1 MIATILI
8 ALFSLIAL
16 LVIHEFGH
24 FILAKKFGAKVEE
37 FGVGYPPRIFGK
49 KIGETVYSLNLIPF
63 GAFVKIHG
71 EEGGIEDYR
80 SFTDKPLW
88 QRFLIIIG
96 GVVSFWI
103 VSAVLL
109 GIVSATW
116 GLPQAVTDEANYN
129 LKEIKIQITQITPDS
144 PAEAVG
150 LKAGD
155 ILVGFEKVGDV
166 QNFVTDNK
174 GKEITLNIARGQE
187 VFEKKIVPRLSFPSD
202 EGPLGLA
209 LTRTALRQ
217 YSWVSAPW
225 QGVKVSANMTASIV
239 QGWIAAVKNVLG
251 IAKLPSGLKME
262 MFGPIGILDLL
273 GQYSQ
278 MGASY
283 FIFLFSY
290 IAVAMALTNILP
302 IPALDGGKML
312 FLAIEWLRKGKALNY
327 KIEQNITATFF
338 VLLIIFMIFVTVKFD
353 IPRIF

>member
-1 MIATILI
+1 MVITILI
-8 ALFSLIAL
+8 ALFSLVAL
-16 LVIHEFGH
+16 MVIHEFGH

-37 FGVGYPPRIFGK
+37 FGVGLPPRIFGK

-80 SFTDKPLW
+80 SFTDKPIW

-96 GVVSFWI
+96 GVVSFW
-103 VSAVLL
+103 VVAAVLL

-116 GLPQAVTDEANYN
+116 GLPQTVTDEENYN
-129 LKEIKIQITQITPDS
+129 LKEIKIQIVQGMPDS
-144 PAEAVG
+144 SAEAAG

-155 ILVGFEKVGDV
+155 ILVGFEKVIDV
-166 QNFVTDNK
+166 QNFALANK
-174 GKEITLNIARGQE
+174 DKEVNLTVSRGKD
-187 VFEKKIVPRLSFPSD
+187 VFEKKIVPPM
-202 EGPLGLA
+202 GVALA
-209 LTRTALRQ
+209 RTALRH
-217 YSWVSAPW
+217 YSWLSAPW
-225 QGVKVSANMTASIV
+225 QGVKVTSGMTANVVS
-239 QGWIAAVKNVLG
+239 GWIAALKNALG

-273 GQYSQ
+273 GQYSR

-283 FIFLFSY
+283 FFFLISY

-302 IPALDGGKML
+302 IPALDGGKMV
-312 FLAIEWLRKGKALNY
+312 FLIIEAIRGKAVNC

-338 VLLIIFMIFVTVKFD
+338 VLLIVFMIFVTFKFD

>member
-1 MIATILI
+1 MIATIII

-37 FGVGYPPRIFGK
+37 FGIGYPPRIFGRK
-49 KIGETVYSLNLIPF
+49 FGETIYSLNLIPF

-80 SFTDKPLW
+80 SFTDKSLW

-96 GVVSFWI
+96 GVLSFWI

-116 GLPQAVTDEANYN
+116 GLPQAVSDEENYN
-129 LKEIKIQITQITPDS
+129 LKEIKVQIAQIMPDS

-150 LKAGD
+150 LKTGD
-155 ILVGFEKVGDV
+155 ILVDFNQVSQV
-166 QNFVTDNK
+166 QSFAKANK
-174 GKEITLNIARGQE
+174 GKEISLTVKRGSDI
-187 VFEKKIVPRLSFPSD
+187 FEKKIVP
-202 EGPLGLA
+202 PLGVA

-217 YSWVSAPW
+217 YAWFSAPW
-225 QGVKVSANMTASIV
+225 QGVTVSARLTANIV
-239 QGWIAAVKNVLG
+239 NGWVAGLKNLLG

-262 MFGPIGILDLL
+262 MFGPLGILDLL
-273 GQYSQ
+273 SQYSK

-283 FIFLFSY
+283 FFFLISY
-290 IAVAMALTNILP
+290 ISIAMALTNILP
-302 IPALDGGKML
+302 IPALDGGKIV
-312 FLAIEWLRKGKALNY
+312 FLAIEALKGKALNY
-327 KIEQNITATFF
+327 KTEQNVTATFF

-353 IPRIF
+353 LPRIF

>member
-1 MIATILI
+1 MILTILI

-24 FILAKKFGAKVEE
+24 FILAKKFGTKIEE
-37 FGVGYPPRIFGK
+37 FGVGYPPRIIGK
-49 KIGETVYSLNLIPF
+49 KIGETIYSLNLIPF

-71 EEGGIEDYR
+71 EAGGVEDYR

-109 GIVSATW
+109 GVASATW
-116 GLPQAVTDEANYN
+116 GLPQAVSDEENYN
-129 LKEIKIQITQITPDS
+129 LKEVKIQITQIMSDS
-144 PAEAVG
+144 PAQAADFQ
-150 LKAGD
+150 AGD
-155 ILVGFEKVGDV
+155 VIIGFEKVADV
-166 QNFVTDNK
+166 QSFIAANK
-174 GKEITLNIARGQE
+174 GKEITLTVKRGQD
-187 VFEKKIVPRLSFPSD
+187 FLEKKIVPRESYPA
-202 EGPLGLA
+202 ETGPMGVALA
-209 LTRTALRQ
+209 RIALKH
-217 YSWVSAPW
+217 YSWFSAPW
-225 QGVKVSANMTASIV
+225 QGITISAGMTANIIR
-239 QGWIAAVKNVLG
+239 GWIAGIKNVLG

-273 GQYSQ
+273 GQYSK
-278 MGASY
+278 MGVSY
-283 FIFLFSY
+283 FFFLVSY
-290 IAVAMALTNILP
+290 ISVAMALTNILP
-302 IPALDGGKML
+302 IPALDGGKIV
-312 FLAIEWLRKGKALNY
+312 FLAIEGLRRGKPLNY

>member
-1 MIATILI
+1 MVITILI
-8 ALFSLIAL
+8 ALFSLVAL
-16 LVIHEFGH
+16 MVIHEFGH

-37 FGVGYPPRIFGK
+37 FGVGLPPRIFGK
-49 KIGETVYSLNLIPF
+49 KIGETVYSFNLIPF

-71 EEGGIEDYR
+71 EEGGVEDYR
-80 SFTDKPLW
+80 SFTDKPIW

-96 GVVSFWI
+96 GVVSFWV

-116 GLPQAVTDEANYN
+116 GLPQAVTDEENYN
-129 LKEIKIQITQITPDS
+129 FKEIKIQIAQVLPDS
-144 PAEAVG
+144 SAEAVG

-155 ILVGFEKVGDV
+155 ILVGFEKVSDV
-166 QNFVTDNK
+166 QNFALANK
-174 GKEITLNIARGQE
+174 GKEINLTVARGQD
-187 VFEKKIVPRLSFPSD
+187 VFEKQIVPPM
-202 EGPLGLA
+202 GVA

-217 YSWVSAPW
+217 YSWLSAPW
-225 QGVKVSANMTASIV
+225 QGVRVTSGMTANVVS
-239 QGWIAAVKNVLG
+239 GWIAALKNALG

-273 GQYSQ
+273 GQYSK

-283 FIFLFSY
+283 FFFLISY

-302 IPALDGGKML
+302 IPALDGGKMF
-312 FLAIEWLRKGKALNY
+312 FLAIEAIRGKALNC

-338 VLLIIFMIFVTVKFD
+338 VLLIVFMIFVTFKFD